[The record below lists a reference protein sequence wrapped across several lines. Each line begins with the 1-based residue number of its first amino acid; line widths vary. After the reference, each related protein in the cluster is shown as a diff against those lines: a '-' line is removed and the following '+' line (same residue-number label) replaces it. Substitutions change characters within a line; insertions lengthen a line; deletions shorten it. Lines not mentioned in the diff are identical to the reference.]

1 VTSQHTPPRTTTWDN
16 PFLEPPRKT
25 WRIVVAVVVAVILV
39 LGAVS
44 AVLLSL

>member
-1 VTSQHTPPRTTTWDN
+1 MTTQHTPPRTTTWDN

-25 WRIVVAVVVAVILV
+25 WRFVVAAIVVVILL

>member
-1 VTSQHTPPRTTTWDN
+1 VTTQHTPPRTTTWDN
-16 PFLEPPRKT
+16 PFLEPPRKA
-25 WRIVVAVVVAVILV
+25 WKIVVAAVVAVILL